1 MRKQLMIGL
10 TAAALTLGGLG
21 TAVAGGKFGH
31 GPDGMMGGRMLD
43 RMAEKLDLTADQ
55 QTQAEEI
62 MIGGFKEMRANKR
75 AMKDLR
81 TELRQLDPAAA
92 DYKQKSEQLAADIA
106 AATEK
111 MVLMR
116 SEQRQA
122 FNEILT
128 DEQRTELA
136 QLKDDWKERGGHRG
150 GHGEG
155 KGGKHCRN

>member
-21 TAVAGGKFGH
+21 TAVASGKFGH
-31 GPDGMMGGRMLD
+31 GPEGMMGGRMLD
-43 RMAEKLDLTADQ
+43 RMAEKLDLTTEQ
-55 QTQAEEI
+55 QSQAEDI
-62 MIGGFKEMRANKR
+62 IIGSFKEMRENKR

-81 TELRQLDPAAA
+81 TELRQLDPSAA
-92 DYKQKSEQLAADIA
+92 DYAQKSEKLAADIA

-122 FNEILT
+122 FNAILT

-136 QLKDDWKERGGHRG
+136 QLKDDWKEHGR
-150 GHGEG
+150 GEG
-155 KGGKHCRN
+155 KRGKQCRH

>member
-1 MRKQLMIGL
+1 MRKTLMIGL

-21 TAVAGGKFGH
+21 TAVASGKFGH

-43 RMAEKLDLTADQ
+43 RMADKLDLTAEQ
-55 QTQAEEI
+55 QSQAEDI
-62 MIGGFKEMRANKR
+62 MVGNFKDMREHKR

-81 TELRQLDPAAA
+81 TELHKLDPTAS

-116 SEQRQA
+116 SDQRQA

-136 QLKDDWKERGGHRG
+136 ELKDKWQERGHR
-150 GHGEG
+150 HGEG
-155 KGGKHCRN
+155 KGGKHCR

>member
-21 TAVAGGKFGH
+21 TAVASGKFGH
-31 GPDGMMGGRMLD
+31 GSDGMMGGRMLD
-43 RMAEKLDLTADQ
+43 RMAEKLDLTAEQ
-55 QTQAEEI
+55 QSQAEDI
-62 MIGGFKEMRANKR
+62 MVGNFKEMRENKR
-75 AMKDLR
+75 AIKDLR
-81 TELRQLDPAAA
+81 TELHKLDPTAA

-136 QLKDDWKERGGHRG
+136 ALKDKWQERGHRFG

-155 KGGKHCRN
+155 KGGKHCR

>member
-21 TAVAGGKFGH
+21 TAVASGKLGH
-31 GPDGMMGGRMLD
+31 GPEGMMGGRMLD
-43 RMAEKLDLTADQ
+43 RMAEKLDLTAEQ
-55 QTQAEEI
+55 QSQAEEI
-62 MIGGFKEMRANKR
+62 MIGSFKEMRENKR

-81 TELRQLDPAAA
+81 TELHKLDPTAA
-92 DYKQKSEQLAADIA
+92 DYKQKSEQLAAEIA

-128 DEQRTELA
+128 DEQRTEFA
-136 QLKDDWKERGGHRG
+136 QLKDQWQERGHHYG

-155 KGGKHCRN
+155 KGGKHCRD

>member
-1 MRKQLMIGL
+1 MRKTLMIGL

-21 TAVAGGKFGH
+21 TAVASGKFGH
-31 GPDGMMGGRMLD
+31 GHDGMMGGRMLD
-43 RMAEKLDLTADQ
+43 RMADKLDLTAEQ
-55 QTQAEEI
+55 QSQAEDI
-62 MIGGFKEMRANKR
+62 MIGGFKEMRENKR

-92 DYKQKSEQLAADIA
+92 DYKQKSERLAADIA

-136 QLKDDWKERGGHRG
+136 QLKDDWKERDGHRFG

-155 KGGKHCRN
+155 KGGKHCR